1 MDASQIYVEIEL
13 TFLLRIEYFGK
24 TALPLYVLY
33 NYTRKTKPFLWFNLL
48 MFVFLSFGEFL
59 VNGLRIEEV
68 SLTLSTA

>member
-1 MDASQIYVEIEL
+1 MLKLSRRFCLEL
-13 TFLLRIEYFGK
+13 NILGFK

-33 NYTRKTKPFLWFNLL
+33 NYTRKTKPFLRSNFL
-48 MFVFLSFGEFL
+48 MFVFLSFEEFL